1 MRNFTQD
8 ERNLMMLYSPGTLP
22 GLCEALRQVKEQ
34 LGEDEEEELCTLVD
48 TVLSKLSDMDE
59 AAFDRLNLY
68 PDF

>member
-8 ERNLMMLYSPGTLP
+8 ERNLMMLYSPGTLL
-22 GLCEALRQVKEQ
+22 GLREALRKVKEQ
-34 LGEDEEEELCTLVD
+34 LGEDEEELRTLVD

-59 AAFDRLNLY
+59 ATFDKLNLY

>member
-1 MRNFTQD
+1 MRNFTLD

-34 LGEDEEEELCTLVD
+34 LGEDEVELCTLVD

-59 AAFDRLNLY
+59 ATFDRLNLY

>member
-34 LGEDEEEELCTLVD
+34 LGEDEVELCTLVD
-48 TVLSKLSDMDE
+48 TVLSKLSDIDE
-59 AAFDRLNLY
+59 ATFDRLNLY

>member
-1 MRNFTQD
+1 MRDFTQD

-22 GLCEALRQVKEQ
+22 GLCEALRQIKEQ
-34 LGEDEEEELCTLVD
+34 LGEDEEELCTLVD
-48 TVLSKLSDMDE
+48 TVLSKLSDIDE

>member
-8 ERNLMMLYSPGTLP
+8 ERNLMMLYSPDTLQ

-34 LGEDEEEELCTLVD
+34 LGEDEVELCTLVD

-59 AAFDRLNLY
+59 TTFDRLNLY

>member
-1 MRNFTQD
+1 MRDFTQD
-8 ERNLMMLYSPGTLP
+8 ERNLMMLYSPGTLL

-34 LGEDEEEELCTLVD
+34 LGEDEEELCTLVD

-59 AAFDRLNLY
+59 AAFDSLNLY

>member
-1 MRNFTQD
+1 MRDFTQD
-8 ERNLMMLYSPGTLP
+8 ERNLMMLYSPGTLL
-22 GLCEALRQVKEQ
+22 GLHEALRQVKEQ
-34 LGEDEEEELCTLVD
+34 LGEDEEELCTLVD

>member
-1 MRNFTQD
+1 MRYFTQD

-34 LGEDEEEELCTLVD
+34 LGEDEIELCTLVD

>member
-34 LGEDEEEELCTLVD
+34 LGEDEEELRTLVD

-59 AAFDRLNLY
+59 AAFDRLKLY

>member
-34 LGEDEEEELCTLVD
+34 LGEDEEELRTLVD

-59 AAFDRLNLY
+59 ATFDKLNLY

>member
-34 LGEDEEEELCTLVD
+34 LGEDEVELCTLVD

-59 AAFDRLNLY
+59 ATFDRLNLY

>member
-34 LGEDEEEELCTLVD
+34 LGEDEPELCTLVD

-59 AAFDRLNLY
+59 ATFDRLNLY

>member
-34 LGEDEEEELCTLVD
+34 LGEDEEELRILVD

>member
-22 GLCEALRQVKEQ
+22 GLCEALRQVTEQ
-34 LGEDEEEELCTLVD
+34 LGEDEEELRILVD

>member
-1 MRNFTQD
+1 MRDFTQD

-34 LGEDEEEELCTLVD
+34 LGEDEVELCTLVD

-59 AAFDRLNLY
+59 ATFDRLNFY

>member
-34 LGEDEEEELCTLVD
+34 LGEDEIELCTLVD

-59 AAFDRLNLY
+59 ATFDRLNLY